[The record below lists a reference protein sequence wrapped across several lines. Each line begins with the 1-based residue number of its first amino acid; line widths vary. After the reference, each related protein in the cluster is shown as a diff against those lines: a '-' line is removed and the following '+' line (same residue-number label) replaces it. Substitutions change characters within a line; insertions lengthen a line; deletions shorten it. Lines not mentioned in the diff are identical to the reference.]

1 VPECFPFPSMSM
13 SVCLYPTNPT
23 LFDAVRPSPG
33 WLVTDLYQD
42 PDLTKDLRLRSRSW
56 PRPQQGPSLGFNLDR
71 DLCLGLAL
79 ALGLYLPSSHFLLSA
94 FPMKLDLF
102 PQRYAFSYE
111 FRKWNQS
118 LLSIHL
124 GWLLNVHH
132 SPKNSMQPPVAGW
145 AFSNPSFGKRKAGP

>member
-1 VPECFPFPSMSM
+1 MQF
-13 SVCLYPTNPT
+13 
-23 LFDAVRPSPG
+23 VRR
-33 WLVTDLYQD
+33 
-42 PDLTKDLRLRSRSW
+42 PDGSSQISIRIPILLRICASLTYLARSW
-56 PRPQQGPSLGFNLDR
+56 PRPQQGPSLGFNLNR